1 MGCEGGCLGPLF
13 VGRRPT
19 WACAPG
25 VGKPARS
32 PAEVAGGRC
41 GRKATGLASGVGRA
55 EREGRLARGVTRGRA
70 DVRAQAVRVRGRG
83 AGPRGER
90 AEAGPCGAGS
100 SGRRAGWGGKGAGP
114 CGASGSGPK
123 RGNKLGLGLPWAGI
137 WGWLGFLG
145 RVWFSIFLLFFF
157 LNLIQTKFEFKFEFE
172 FKPHSNK
179 SMHQHECNNKNLN
192 L

>member
-1 MGCEGGCLGPLF
+1 MRKEISGL
-13 VGRRPT
+13 
-19 WACAPG
+19 CAG
-25 VGKPARS
+25 
-32 PAEVAGGRC
+32 
-41 GRKATGLASGVGRA
+41 
-55 EREGRLARGVTRGRA
+55 
-70 DVRAQAVRVRGRG
+70 D
-83 AGPRGER
+83 
-90 AEAGPCGAGS
+90 CGAGVAR
-100 SGRRAGWGGKGAGP
+100 GRRGEEGDPDRWGRPGSGAESAGGPGARRRQARAEPGQAGGERAGP

-123 RGNKLGLGLPWAGI
+123 RGNKLGLGLLWAGI

-179 SMHQHECNNKNLN
+179 SMHQHECNNKNSN